1 MCLKLTM
8 KTPEQRQWHHSC
20 VFTIDFEL
28 AVNDRSSTQ
37 GVFGLGA
44 YVDLALNSPG
54 ALFRKL
60 KNKEQKL
67 TEK

>member
-44 YVDLALNSPG
+44 YVDLALNCTWGSIQ
-54 ALFRKL
+54 KI
-60 KNKEQKL
+60 KE
-67 TEK
+67 